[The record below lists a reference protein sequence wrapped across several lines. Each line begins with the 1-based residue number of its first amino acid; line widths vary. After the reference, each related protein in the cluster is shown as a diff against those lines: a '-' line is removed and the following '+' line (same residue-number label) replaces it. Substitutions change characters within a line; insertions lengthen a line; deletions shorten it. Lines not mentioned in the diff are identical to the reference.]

1 MDRMEYGL
9 ETEQIWCC
17 VWSALSIIRSNI
29 LRKYWDLSERM
40 RLVRL
45 LDGIEEKGAFL
56 DDYNNE

>member
-29 LRKYWDLSERM
+29 LRQYWDLSERM